1 MKIKLIIFSSC
12 VTAVLGAVL
21 GLATV
26 EIKAPQYES
35 QLYQSI
41 KDKYALIG
49 AGIGLAVGAGQETLR
64 QLKKKSD
71 QELARRSEWE

>member
-1 MKIKLIIFSSC
+1 MNIKLIIFSSC
-12 VTAVLGAVL
+12 VTAALGAVL
-21 GLATV
+21 GLAAL
-26 EIKAPQYES
+26 EIKAPRYES
-35 QLYQSI
+35 EIYLAI

-49 AGIGLAVGAGQETLR
+49 AGIGLAVGAGQESLR

>member
-1 MKIKLIIFSSC
+1 MKIRLIVFSSC
-12 VTAVLGAVL
+12 VTAALGAVL
-21 GLATV
+21 GLAAG
-26 EIKAPQYES
+26 EILASKYES
-35 QLYQSI
+35 QVYQAV

-49 AGIGLAVGAGQETLR
+49 AGVGLAVGAGQESLR